1 MISAITML
9 LEAMHTQIVLQHS
22 SVHIQ
27 ELMQEVVPHLM
38 SMKLRQM
45 IMVSTYLLVKSPA
58 CYVVCSDSKQ
68 QLLQRNFYELVC
80 CLHRSR
86 CSE

>member
-9 LEAMHTQIVLQHS
+9 LEAMYTQIVLQHS

-38 SMKLRQM
+38 SMKLHQM
-45 IMVSTYLLVKSPA
+45 IMVSTYLLVKSA
-58 CYVVCSDSKQ
+58 VCYVVCSDSK
-68 QLLQRNFYELVC
+68 
-80 CLHRSR
+80 
-86 CSE
+86 